1 MLADD
6 VTIRLERPV
15 DVAAVRSLLVAC
27 FGGDDEADLVD
38 ELRESIDFRGDLA
51 FVAVAGDSVVG
62 HVLLSTLRVGSRRAV
77 ALAPLAVAPLW
88 QGRGI
93 GSALVEEALGRAID
107 EGEGLVVV
115 LGPPAFYARFGAVA
129 AASLGL
135 TGGYDSAGEEWQAIK
150 LPAYDDEL
158 RGEVVYPPAFSD

>member
-1 MLADD
+1 VRADD

-15 DVAAVRSLLVAC
+15 DVAAVRSLLVAS
-27 FGGDDEADLVD
+27 FGRDDEADLVD

-51 FVAVAGDSVVG
+51 FVAVAGDTIVG

-77 ALAPLAVAPLW
+77 SLAPLAVAPSW

-93 GSALVEEALGRAID
+93 GSALVEEALERAAD

-115 LGPPAFYARFGAVA
+115 LGAPGYYSRFGAVPA
-129 AASLGL
+129 ANLGL
-135 TGGYDSAGEEWQAIK
+135 SGGYADAGEEWQAIR
-150 LPAYDDEL
+150 LPAYDDSL
-158 RGEVVYPPAFSD
+158 RGEVVFPAAFSD